1 MVSRGNQSRR
11 RQHITGILNLAL
23 TLDGRKSAV
32 GSATFRSKRLGRLDE
47 GRPQLIIHN
56 GHVHRDVMET
66 EQLTQDEL
74 DAAIRLAGCA
84 FINDVHVAIRENN
97 GQTHLRMR
105 R

>member
-1 MVSRGNQSRR
+1 
-11 RQHITGILNLAL
+11 
-23 TLDGRKSAV
+23 V
-32 GSATFRSKRLGRLDE
+32 GSATFRSKRLGRLVE

-84 FINDVHVAIRENN
+84 FINDVHFAIRENN